1 MQKKSELRNKLLQE
15 EYQTILTSY
24 MGVEILR
31 VLKRLSSRL
40 SISFSELESLFWNI
54 CSHKFVKL
62 DFQRPLTEALITE
75 VKRIPE
81 FKIIAKLLDLE
92 IKDIP
97 YLVAAFQNNAM
108 LVTDDLRSI
117 ITKRQII
124 DKNLGLKILTIAE
137 FLEL

>member
-1 MQKKSELRNKLLQE
+1 MQKKSDLRNKLLQD
-15 EYQTILTSY
+15 EYQAILTSY

-31 VLKRLSSRL
+31 VLKRISSRL
-40 SISFSELESLFWNI
+40 SISFSEFESLFWNI

-62 DFQRPLTEALITE
+62 DFKQPLTEALITE
-75 VKRIPE
+75 IKRIPE

-97 YLVAAFQNNAM
+97 YLVASFQNNAM

-124 DKNLGLKILTIAE
+124 DKNLGLKILTTEE